1 MTEEEKLN
9 AIKEDMQKGNSPF
22 DADEVFNKKMEC
34 YPSNAADTL
43 EETFKKRHSDLVCG
57 KEPLSPY
64 FDLFSEGYELAET
77 EGEKNCKHLKSLLYC
92 TVRSCNNC
100 GKVNC
105 ENFQR
110 QRIDC
115 CGLWVS
121 FKDYI
126 SKLET
131 ESAEL
136 NKKLKRRTRGNR
148 LLMSTVEKLTE
159 SKLELEKENA
169 ELKGEANSVL
179 DNWCRG
185 DDPCP
190 HLKKRDE
197 QLTEAK
203 EIINAFLDFEASA
216 MERGCY
222 IADDTRRRAEDF
234 IKE

>member
-1 MTEEEKLN
+1 MKEEEKLN

-34 YPSNAADTL
+34 YPSNAADIL

-77 EGEKNCKHLKSLLYC
+77 EGEKNYKHLKSLLYC
-92 TVRSCNNC
+92 TVKSCNNC

-121 FKDYI
+121 FKDY
-126 SKLET
+126 
-131 ESAEL
+131 
-136 NKKLKRRTRGNR
+136 
-148 LLMSTVEKLTE
+148 
-159 SKLELEKENA
+159 
-169 ELKGEANSVL
+169 
-179 DNWCRG
+179 
-185 DDPCP
+185 
-190 HLKKRDE
+190 LKKRDE

>member
-1 MTEEEKLN
+1 MKEEEKLN

-57 KEPLSPY
+57 KEPLSPF

-77 EGEKNCKHLKSLLYC
+77 EGEKNNKLLKSLLYC

-121 FKDYI
+121 YKDYI
-126 SKLET
+126 TKLEKQIEKMKCCANCEFQYVRSIAAVIDD
-131 ESAEL
+131 ESDEPCCSCKEHS
-136 NKKLKRRTRGNR
+136 NWKLKR
-148 LLMSTVEKLTE
+148 
-159 SKLELEKENA
+159 
-169 ELKGEANSVL
+169 
-179 DNWCRG
+179 
-185 DDPCP
+185 
-190 HLKKRDE
+190 
-197 QLTEAK
+197 
-203 EIINAFLDFEASA
+203 
-216 MERGCY
+216 
-222 IADDTRRRAEDF
+222 
-234 IKE
+234 